1 VVAYSVYGT
10 LFFGAIHKLEALLD
24 PAERHPEVVILEMQ
38 HLVSMD
44 TTGMEGLESLCK
56 NLHKRGCA
64 LILCNL
70 NTQPESLIRRSGFGD
85 EVGPNNLCS
94 DIYGALARAR
104 QLLPRLPMKTT
115 LKPRP
120 PAAHPRPRAGG
131 RLPQRPA
138 P

>member
-1 VVAYSVYGT
+1 MYGS

-24 PAERHPEVVILEMQ
+24 PAENHPEVVILEMQ
-38 HLVSMD
+38 HLLSMD

-94 DIYGALARAR
+94 DLYSALARAR
-104 QLLPRLPMKTT
+104 QLLPRLSDEDQ
-115 LKPRP
+115 L
-120 PAAHPRPRAGG
+120 
-131 RLPQRPA
+131 
-138 P
+138 